1 MERLFKTV
9 KISDR
14 LPNMGQRVMFLD
26 VNYDGEIMHNYN
38 PSERVEIKKDKFI
51 QLMECHYIT
60 DYLKKNYTHWL
71 EEILEGK

>member
-51 QLMECHYIT
+51 QLHT
-60 DYLKKNYTHWL
+60 LA
-71 EEILEGK
+71 